1 MDYLYWLLF
10 TIWLPALV
18 LWQLVKKPRA
28 HKVKLAARLVIVVL
42 ITQLPGEYLILRY
55 PMVMGEG
62 HYLGIRLLN
71 FPIEDFL
78 FFLTFPLLVFALT
91 YIVDDYLSS
100 KC

>member
-1 MDYLYWLLF
+1 MGYLYWLLF
-10 TIWLPALV
+10 TIWLPAFV
-18 LWQLVKKPRA
+18 LWLLVKKPRA
-28 HKVKLAARLVIVVL
+28 HKVKLAARLSFVVL
-42 ITQLPGEYLILRY
+42 ITQLPVEYLTLRY

-78 FFLTFPLLVFALT
+78 FFLTFPMLVFALVH
-91 YIVDDYLSS
+91 IVDDYLPS